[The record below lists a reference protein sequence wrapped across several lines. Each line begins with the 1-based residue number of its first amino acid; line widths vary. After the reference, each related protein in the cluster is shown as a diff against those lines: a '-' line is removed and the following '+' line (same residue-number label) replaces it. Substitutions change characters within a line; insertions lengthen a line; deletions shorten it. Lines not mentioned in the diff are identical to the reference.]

1 MAAPIIPPPTSQKA
15 DVRPISFLLV
25 DPTNPQVISQ
35 TTTIT
40 LAIRPEDL
48 TRTDPSRLTVHQ
60 TLGGAY
66 MDNFGPGV
74 SSIVIN
80 GHTGWHRSQE
90 GVQTPDGMERWF
102 ALRDQVFTNWHT
114 RKQNAIKAGRDPDQI
129 QLIFA
134 DKLDKIVC
142 VVATASLVLRRNK
155 ARPLLYQYQ
164 LNMIVLDDDINPP
177 LNSATPQLITNSPS
191 DLQQAALESSNIS
204 ISRLNSFAA
213 NMAASLPPVVSQ
225 LAAGAAA
232 FVTTAATLYG
242 HINSAVVAAN
252 QPGTSLLTLGRI
264 SAGAGASF
272 FQTIAGIIPDTFGKA
287 FAMQVAAEFTNI
299 RCLLA
304 TNAYNT
310 QLFYED
316 YSALYGSSNCSSTN
330 GGSPPSVYAVA
341 DSNPFLDVV
350 PTTPLPPATVSTA
363 SLQSMQALAAN
374 DPVLSPFNVSQLN
387 GYMTSINQG
396 FSVAA
401 V

>member
-25 DPTNPQVISQ
+25 DPTNPQVIAQ

-48 TRTDPSRLTVHQ
+48 TRTDPSRITVQQ
-60 TLGGAY
+60 TLGTPY

-90 GVQTPDGMERWF
+90 GVNTPDGMERWF
-102 ALRDQVFTNWHT
+102 NFRDQVFNNWHA
-114 RKQNAIKAGRDPDQI
+114 RKQNALKAGRDPDQV

-155 ARPLLYQYQ
+155 ARSLLYQYQ
-164 LNMIVLDDDINPP
+164 MNMIVLDDDINPP

-204 ISRLNSFAA
+204 ISRLNQFAH
-213 NMAASLPPVVSQ
+213 NMVASLPPVVSQ
-225 LAAGAAA
+225 LAAGAAKYA
-232 FVTTAATLYG
+232 TTAATLYG
-242 HINSAVVAAN
+242 HINSAIVAAK

-299 RCLLA
+299 RCLLS
-304 TNAYNT
+304 TNAFNT

-330 GGSPPSVYAVA
+330 GGSPPSVYAVT

>member
-1 MAAPIIPPPTSQKA
+1 MAIIPPPTSQKSDA
-15 DVRPISFLLV
+15 RPISFLLV
-25 DPTNPQVISQ
+25 DPTNPQVVSQ

-48 TRTDPSRLTVHQ
+48 TRTDPSRITVQQ
-60 TLGGAY
+60 TLGTPY
-66 MDNFGPGV
+66 LDNFGPGV

-80 GHTGWHRSQE
+80 GTTGWHRTQE
-90 GVQTPDGMERWF
+90 GVNTPDGMERWF
-102 ALRDQVFTNWHT
+102 NFRDQVFNNWHS
-114 RKQNAIKAGRDPDQI
+114 RKQNAIKAGRDPDQV

-134 DKLDKIVC
+134 DKLDQIVC
-142 VVATASLVLRRNK
+142 VVATATLILRRNK

-164 LNMIVLDDDINPP
+164 LNMIVLDDTINPP
-177 LNSATPQLITNSPS
+177 LNITAPTFITNSPS
-191 DLQQAALESSNIS
+191 DLQKAALKSSNIS
-204 ISRLNSFAA
+204 ISRLQSFAA
-213 NMAASLPPVVSQ
+213 KMVASFPPVVSK
-225 LAAGAAA
+225 LAASAAEYA
-232 FVTTAATLYG
+232 KTAATLYG
-242 HINSAVVAAN
+242 HINSAIVAAN
-252 QPGTSLLTLGRI
+252 QPGTSLLTLARI

-272 FQTIAGIIPDTFGKA
+272 FQTIAGIVPDTFGKA

-299 RCLLA
+299 RCLLS

-330 GGSPPSVYAVA
+330 GGAPPSIYAA
-341 DSNPFLDVV
+341 NDGNPFLDVI

-363 SLQSMQALAAN
+363 SLQSMQVLAIN
-374 DPVLSPFNVSQLN
+374 DPVLSPFTVDQLN
-387 GYMTSINQG
+387 GYMNSINQG